1 MADTILKAEHL
12 TKTFISGKKTL
23 TAVDDVSFELKQGE
37 CLGIVGESGSGK
49 STISKLIARFWDVQ
63 KGKITVGG
71 KDIKSMEPESL
82 MSYMS
87 FVFQD
92 VTLFN
97 DTVMNNIRL
106 GNPNATDDQV
116 IAAAKAAK
124 HDET

>member
-1 MADTILKAEHL
+1 MNSSALSSSVLPLIDIQGLRKCFGSNEVLKGVDLQIGRSEVVC
-12 TKTFISGKKTL
+12 IIGK
-23 TAVDDVSFELKQGE
+23 
-37 CLGIVGESGSGK
+37 SGSGK

-63 KGKITVGG
+63 QGKITVGG

-97 DTVMNNIRL
+97 DTVFNKNLFPRW
-106 GNPNATDDQV
+106 N
-116 IAAAKAAK
+116 
-124 HDET
+124 EW